1 VSGFDG
7 RIELLAAHHDRRN
20 FSCGEPALDEYLS
33 RYARQ
38 HADARVSRTYVAAK
52 DKIVCGYYSLAMSAI
67 SRKNLPNGHGKH
79 AAPNDKTRHARFPL
93 PPAGE
98 GGKGS
103 LREPHAKSHQSRL
116 PNFPLPVARLARLAV
131 DARYQRLGLGELLLM
146 DALHRCLLLSEEIGM
161 IGVVLDAKHKQ
172 AKAYYQ
178 RFEFEEFP
186 DAPLTLW
193 LPVGAIQKLF
203 G

>member
-1 VSGFDG
+1 MSDFDG
-7 RIELLAAHHDRRN
+7 GIELLAAHHDRRN

-52 DKIVCGYYSLAMSAI
+52 DKLVCGYYSLAMSAI
-67 SRKNLPNGHGKH
+67 SKKNLP
-79 AAPNDKTRHARFPL
+79 KT
-93 PPAGE
+93 
-98 GGKGS
+98 
-103 LREPHAKSHQSRL
+103 HQSGL

-131 DARYQRLGLGELLLM
+131 DARHQRQGLGELLLM

-178 RFEFEEFP
+178 RYEFEEFP

-193 LPVGAIQKLF
+193 LPVGAMQKLF
-203 G
+203 R